1 MSNIAQEYAAALRT
15 AGGSLEQLTESAAEL
30 TAHEAL
36 WEALCIPAVEAHEKT
51 AVLARLPEFPRGDTL
66 RAFYVLLAKN
76 GRFALLPDI
85 VVAYQQLERREQG
98 EGLCVLRCARDPGD
112 DTLGP
117 LARFLCKQ
125 HGYQSLTFDIVVD
138 PEVLGGF
145 VLEIDGITYDKSV
158 RGQLHA
164 LAQRLQKG

>member
-1 MSNIAQEYAAALRT
+1 M
-15 AGGSLEQLTESAAEL
+15 
-30 TAHEAL
+30 
-36 WEALCIPAVEAHEKT
+36 
-51 AVLARLPEFPRGDTL
+51 
-66 RAFYVLLAKN
+66 
-76 GRFALLPDI
+76 
-85 VVAYQQLERREQG
+85 AYQQLERREQG

-117 LARFLCKQ
+117 LARFFCKQ

>member
-1 MSNIAQEYAAALRT
+1 MSNIAQEYAVALRT
-15 AGGSLEQLTESAAEL
+15 AGGSLEQLTKSAAYL
-30 TAHEAL
+30 TAHKAL
-36 WEALCIPAVEAHEKT
+36 WEALCSPAVEAHEKN
-51 AVLARLPEFPRGDTL
+51 AVLARLPEFPTGDTL
-66 RAFYVLLAKN
+66 QAFYVLLAKN

-85 VVAYQQLERREQG
+85 VVAYQQL

>member
-1 MSNIAQEYAAALRT
+1 MSNIAQEYAVALRT
-15 AGGSLEQLTESAAEL
+15 AGGSLEQLTKSAAYL
-30 TAHEAL
+30 TAHKAL
-36 WEALCIPAVEAHEKT
+36 WEALCSPAVEAHEKN
-51 AVLARLPEFPRGDTL
+51 AVLARLPEFPTGDTL
-66 RAFYVLLAKN
+66 QAFYVLLAKN

-98 EGLCVLRCARDPGD
+98 DGLCVLRCARDPGD
-112 DTLGP
+112 DTLGA

-125 HGYQSLTFDIVVD
+125 QAKQSLTFDIVVD

>member
-15 AGGSLEQLTESAAEL
+15 AGGSLEQLTESAAYL

-36 WEALCIPAVEAHEKT
+36 WEALCSPAVEAHEKT
-51 AVLARLPEFPRGDTL
+51 AVLARLPEFPRGDT
-66 RAFYVLLAKN
+66 
-76 GRFALLPDI
+76 
-85 VVAYQQLERREQG
+85 
-98 EGLCVLRCARDPGD
+98 CARDPGD